1 MVIKMNNKKIITLT
15 LFIIA
20 GMVIVPTI
28 YKIYKEHNN
37 NLVLVVEK
45 EFAYYAKKC
54 YNEDK
59 CQNKTI
65 YLKELYENKYLE
77 ERLTNPL
84 NKKYY
89 KEDSY
94 INLETQEIKL
104 IS

>member
-1 MVIKMNNKKIITLT
+1 MNNKKIITLT

>member
-1 MVIKMNNKKIITLT
+1 MNNRKIITLT

-45 EFAYYAKKC
+45 EFTYYAKKC